1 MSKVWTTRTVATTT
15 RTKCQPILL
24 LLLPRIARSA
34 SWTARP
40 HRRIAT
46 QWSGCVR
53 SAANRAKMSKPSK
66 NEQSQQL
73 RQFKV
78 LEVELW
84 QVQQQKQRAGLCNL
98 KNTCFINALVQAI
111 MSSASFTSCLGDPST
126 MAVNKSALTYLQLR
140 RPSLWRHLSA
150 ITWLVLKW
158 LTTSV
163 TTAASG
169 TQPRA
174 RRRLPLHL
182 KTLWFSCCGLTAH

>member
-1 MSKVWTTRTVATTT
+1 MRVVDLKRELKKRGLDCFGLKAELVQRLKEARAASAQDSTGADGSEVPSHEVPAHPFAAAEDSKKR
-15 RTKCQPILL
+15 KLD
-24 LLLPRIARSA
+24 
-34 SWTARP
+34 
-40 HRRIAT
+40 
-46 QWSGCVR
+46 
-53 SAANRAKMSKPSK
+53 SAAASEDCNTS
-66 NEQSQQL
+66 
-73 RQFKV
+73 
-78 LEVELW
+78 
-84 QVQQQKQRAGLCNL
+84 AGLCNL

>member
-1 MSKVWTTRTVATTT
+1 MGINQV
-15 RTKCQPILL
+15 
-24 LLLPRIARSA
+24 
-34 SWTARP
+34 
-40 HRRIAT
+40 
-46 QWSGCVR
+46 
-53 SAANRAKMSKPSK
+53 SK
-66 NEQSQQL
+66 NEQSL
-73 RQFKV
+73 DDENGGDDDED
-78 LEVELW
+78 EVPAHPFAATAEDSKKRKLDSAAASEDCNTS
-84 QVQQQKQRAGLCNL
+84 AGLCNF